1 MKIIGIGDLVL
12 DVYMNE
18 KEIIGIT
25 SGMSFANIIYNIT
38 RLLKEDKNIGFES
51 IIYGVCGNDIA
62 GNIILK
68 EVEESGIQ
76 TKYITIKDK
85 KDTRKFYIYLDENSN
100 FVASKK
106 KNYITKKESW
116 YSTSMVK
123 KDIPEELLSKE
134 NIYVLGSV
142 SKNFRDIMDKIEE
155 VEGKVCLDLGH
166 IAAFRYISLSKLKEM
181 LTRKY
186 YIVNLNE
193 RVAKYLLTRFGYN
206 EYKEL
211 KQIFLTDMFIITK
224 GKEEIEIILKDNNY
238 ILKNDNINYTEK
250 DPSGAGDLLFSHYIV
265 ANIIREN
272 NMKTKKDIK
281 EEIQYFTKQEL
292 EEIYNNANKEIYNLV
307 SKLGARIGVDIKKP
321 TEEFVKI
328 ENTEE
333 ESKEVKEKNIHK
345 LKNAI
350 EKLEE
355 RVESALLKYN
365 EKAEA
370 GLELLKDLET
380 NKNQKYICIGSGGSS
395 IPSEFTKTIINNTFG
410 VDIQTMFPKEYLETN
425 TEKYMDYLNI
435 ICFSY
440 SGSSPEIV
448 QLLNGKYNMAYIVT
462 KANEED
468 LKISLKENN
477 VDISKIRII
486 SYNNESSKERGFLSI
501 EGIIVPALI
510 MHMLVE
516 KKKKEDIL
524 ELFKKQFEKQKEK
537 AEDYFKENIEGLKK
551 AFKKKNIIDI
561 YYDNYTKPIMCDL
574 ESKIVETGIYRCTT
588 HEKKNFS
595 HGRFITLEKYPSD
608 VQIYLKLKKDTKY
621 DDELLKYLKIY
632 SKNLIILEV
641 DEENNNGIL
650 ELLIYSQLFIYEI
663 SKLLKKDLSNPDYSE
678 DSMKIYRYNKEII

>member
-25 SGMSFANIIYNIT
+25 SGMSFSNVIYNIT
-38 RLLKEDKNIGFES
+38 RLLKEDKNIEFES

-68 EVEESGIQ
+68 EAEESGIQ

-85 KDTRKFYIYLDENSN
+85 KDTREFYIYLDENSN

-155 VEGKVCLDLGH
+155 VEGKVCLDLGQT
-166 IAAFRYISLSKLKEM
+166 ASFRYISLSKLKEM
-181 LTRKY
+181 LARKY

-211 KQIFLTDMFIITK
+211 KQIFLTDMLIITK
-224 GKEEIEIILKDNNY
+224 GKEEIEIFVKDINY
-238 ILKNDNINYTEK
+238 ILKNENINYTEK

-265 ANIIREN
+265 ANILREN
-272 NMKTKKDIK
+272 DMKTKKDIK
-281 EEIQYFTKQEL
+281 EESQYFTKQEL
-292 EEIYNNANKEIYNLV
+292 EQIYNNANKEIYNLV

-333 ESKEVKEKNIHK
+333 ELKEVKEKNIHK

-355 RVESALLKYN
+355 RVESALLNYN
-365 EKAEA
+365 EKSEA
-370 GLELLKDLET
+370 GLELLKDLES
-380 NKNQKYICIGSGGSS
+380 NKKQKYICIGSGGSS

-425 TEKYMDYLNI
+425 TEKYMEYLNI

-448 QLLNGKYNMAYIVT
+448 QLLNGKYNNAYIVT
-462 KANEED
+462 KANEDD
-468 LKISLKENN
+468 LKISLKESN
-477 VDISKIRII
+477 VDISKVRII
-486 SYNNESSKERGFLSI
+486 SYNNQSTKERGFLSI

-510 MHMLVE
+510 MYMLVE

-537 AEDYFKENIEGLKK
+537 VENYFKENIEGLKK

-574 ESKIVETGIYRCTT
+574 ESKIVETGIYRCAT

-621 DDELLKYLKIY
+621 DNELLKYLSIY
-632 SKNLIILEV
+632 SKNLIILEP

-678 DSMKIYRYNKEII
+678 YSMKIYRYNKEII

>member
-12 DVYMNE
+12 DVYMDE

-25 SGMSFANIIYNIT
+25 SGMSFANVIYNIT
-38 RLLKEDKNIGFES
+38 RLLKEDKNIEFES

-68 EVEESGIQ
+68 ELEESGIQ

-85 KDTRKFYIYLDENSN
+85 KNTRKFYIYLDENSN

-123 KDIPEELLSKE
+123 KDIPEELLSRE

-142 SKNFRDIMDKIEE
+142 SKNFRDIMDMIEE
-155 VEGKVCLDLGH
+155 KEGKICLDLGH

-211 KQIFLTDMFIITK
+211 KQIFLTDMLIITK
-224 GKEEIEIILKDNNY
+224 GKEEIEIFVKDNNY
-238 ILKNDNINYTEK
+238 ILKNNNINYNEK

-265 ANIIREN
+265 ANIMKEN

-355 RVESALLKYN
+355 RVESALLNYN

-435 ICFSY
+435 ICFLY

-448 QLLNGKYNMAYIVT
+448 QLLNGKYNNAYIVT

-468 LKISLKENN
+468 LKISLKESNI
-477 VDISKIRII
+477 DISKIRVI

-510 MHMLVE
+510 MYMLVE
-516 KKKKEDIL
+516 KKNKEDIL
-524 ELFKKQFEKQKEK
+524 ELFKEQFEKQKEK
-537 AEDYFKENIEGLKK
+537 VENYFKENIEGLKK

-608 VQIYLKLKKDTKY
+608 VQIYLKLKRDTRY
-621 DDELLKYLKIY
+621 DDELLKYLSIY
-632 SKNLIILEV
+632 SKNLIILES

>member
-25 SGMSFANIIYNIT
+25 SGMSFSNVIYNIT
-38 RLLKEDKNIGFES
+38 RLLKEDKNIEFES

-68 EVEESGIQ
+68 EAEESGIQ

-100 FVASKK
+100 FLASKK

-155 VEGKVCLDLGH
+155 VEGKVCLDLGQT
-166 IAAFRYISLSKLKEM
+166 ASFRYISLSKLKEM
-181 LTRKY
+181 LARKY

-211 KQIFLTDMFIITK
+211 KQIFLTDMLIITK
-224 GKEEIEIILKDNNY
+224 GKEEIEIFVKDINY
-238 ILKNDNINYTEK
+238 VLKNENINYTEK

-265 ANIIREN
+265 VNILREN
-272 NMKTKKDIK
+272 DMKTKKDIK
-281 EEIQYFTKQEL
+281 EESQYFTKQEL
-292 EEIYNNANKEIYNLV
+292 EQIYNNANKEIYNLV

-355 RVESALLKYN
+355 RVESALLNYN

-370 GLELLKDLET
+370 GLELLKDLES
-380 NKNQKYICIGSGGSS
+380 NKKQKYICIGSGGSS
-395 IPSEFTKTIINNTFG
+395 IPSEYTKTIINNTFG
-410 VDIQTMFPKEYLETN
+410 IDIQTMFPKEYLETN
-425 TEKYMDYLNI
+425 TEKYMEYLNI

-448 QLLNGKYNMAYIVT
+448 QLLNGKYNKAYIVT
-462 KANEED
+462 KANEDD
-468 LKISLKENN
+468 LKISLKESN

-516 KKKKEDIL
+516 KKKKEDIF

-537 AEDYFKENIEGLKK
+537 VENYFNDNNEELKK
-551 AFKKKNIIDI
+551 AFKKNNIIDI

-574 ESKIVETGIYRCTT
+574 ESKIVETGIFRCAI

-621 DDELLKYLKIY
+621 DNELLKYLSIY
-632 SKNLIILEV
+632 SKNLIILEP

>member
-1 MKIIGIGDLVL
+1 MDMIE
-12 DVYMNE
+12 E
-18 KEIIGIT
+18 KEG
-25 SGMSFANIIYNIT
+25 
-38 RLLKEDKNIGFES
+38 
-51 IIYGVCGNDIA
+51 
-62 GNIILK
+62 
-68 EVEESGIQ
+68 
-76 TKYITIKDK
+76 
-85 KDTRKFYIYLDENSN
+85 
-100 FVASKK
+100 
-106 KNYITKKESW
+106 
-116 YSTSMVK
+116 
-123 KDIPEELLSKE
+123 
-134 NIYVLGSV
+134 
-142 SKNFRDIMDKIEE
+142 KI
-155 VEGKVCLDLGH
+155 CLDLGH
-166 IAAFRYISLSKLKEM
+166 IAAFRYVLVPDLKEM

-186 YIVNLNE
+186 YMVNLNVK
-193 RVAKYLLTRFGYN
+193 VANYLVKRFGYTD
-206 EYKEL
+206 YKEL
-211 KQIFLTDMFIITK
+211 KQIFLTDILIITK
-224 GKEEIEIILKDNNY
+224 GKEEIEIIGKDYDY
-238 ILKNDNINYTEK
+238 ILKNNNINYNEK
-250 DPSGAGDLLFSHYIV
+250 DPTGAGDLLFSHYIV
-265 ANIIREN
+265 ANIIKNNKRKNGEN
-272 NMKTKKDIK
+272 IAKNK
-281 EEIQYFTKQEL
+281 EDNVIFTKQEL
-292 EEIYNNANKEIYNLV
+292 EEIYDNANREIYNLV
-307 SKLGARIGVDIKKP
+307 SKLGARISVEVKKP
-321 TEEFVKI
+321 NEEFLKI
-328 ENTEE
+328 ENNIDGEE
-333 ESKEVKEKNIHK
+333 KNSKERNIHK

-350 EKLEE
+350 DKLEE
-355 RVESALLKYN
+355 RVESALLNYN

-370 GLELLKDLET
+370 GLELLKDLES
-380 NKNQKYICIGSGGSS
+380 NKKQKYICIGSGGSS
-395 IPSEFTKTIINNTFG
+395 IPSEYTKTIINNTFG

-448 QLLNGKYNMAYIVT
+448 QLLNGKYNRAYIVT
-462 KANEED
+462 KANEDD
-468 LKISLKENN
+468 LKISLKESN

-486 SYNNESSKERGFLSI
+486 SYNNQSTKERGFLSI

-537 AEDYFKENIEGLKK
+537 VENYFNDNNEELKK
-551 AFKKKNIIDI
+551 AFKKNNIIDI

-574 ESKIVETGIYRCTT
+574 ESKIVETGIFRCAI

-632 SKNLIILEV
+632 SKNLIILEP

>member
-1 MKIIGIGDLVL
+1 M
-12 DVYMNE
+12 YMIEE
-18 KEIIGIT
+18 KEG
-25 SGMSFANIIYNIT
+25 
-38 RLLKEDKNIGFES
+38 
-51 IIYGVCGNDIA
+51 
-62 GNIILK
+62 
-68 EVEESGIQ
+68 
-76 TKYITIKDK
+76 
-85 KDTRKFYIYLDENSN
+85 
-100 FVASKK
+100 
-106 KNYITKKESW
+106 
-116 YSTSMVK
+116 
-123 KDIPEELLSKE
+123 
-134 NIYVLGSV
+134 
-142 SKNFRDIMDKIEE
+142 KI
-155 VEGKVCLDLGH
+155 CLDLGH
-166 IAAFRYISLSKLKEM
+166 IAAFRYVLVPDLKEM

-186 YIVNLNE
+186 YMVNLNVK
-193 RVAKYLLTRFGYN
+193 VANYLVKRFGYTD
-206 EYKEL
+206 YKEL
-211 KQIFLTDMFIITK
+211 KQIFQTDILIITK
-224 GKEEIEIILKDNNY
+224 GKEEIEIIGKDYDY
-238 ILKNDNINYTEK
+238 ILKNNNINYNEK
-250 DPSGAGDLLFSHYIV
+250 DPTGAGDLLFSHYIV
-265 ANIIREN
+265 ANIIKNNKRGNREKN
-272 NMKTKKDIK
+272 K
-281 EEIQYFTKQEL
+281 EDNIIFTKQEL
-292 EEIYNNANKEIYNLV
+292 EQIYNNANEEIYNLV

-333 ESKEVKEKNIHK
+333 ELKEVKEKNIHK

-355 RVESALLKYN
+355 RVESALLNYN

-370 GLELLKDLET
+370 GLELLKDLES
-380 NKNQKYICIGSGGSS
+380 NKKQKYICIGSGGSS

-410 VDIQTMFPKEYLETN
+410 IDIQTMFPKEYLETN

-448 QLLNGKYNMAYIVT
+448 QLLNGKYNNAYIVT

-468 LKISLKENN
+468 LKISLEEKN

-510 MHMLVE
+510 IHMLVE

-524 ELFKKQFEKQKEK
+524 ELFKKQFKKQKEK
-537 AEDYFKENIEGLKK
+537 VENYFKENIEGLKK

-574 ESKIVETGIYRCTT
+574 ESKIVETGIYRCAT

-621 DDELLKYLKIY
+621 DDELLKYLSIY
-632 SKNLIILEV
+632 SKNLIILEP

>member
-25 SGMSFANIIYNIT
+25 SGMSFSNVIYNIT
-38 RLLKEDKNIGFES
+38 RLLKEDKNIEFES

-68 EVEESGIQ
+68 ELEESGIQ

-155 VEGKVCLDLGH
+155 VEGKVCLDLGQT
-166 IAAFRYISLSKLKEM
+166 ASFRYISLSKLKEM
-181 LTRKY
+181 LARKY

-211 KQIFLTDMFIITK
+211 KQIFLTDMLIITK
-224 GKEEIEIILKDNNY
+224 GKEEIEIFVKDINY
-238 ILKNDNINYTEK
+238 VLKNENINYNEK
-250 DPSGAGDLLFSHYIV
+250 DSSGAGDLLFSHYIV

-292 EEIYNNANKEIYNLV
+292 EQIYNNANEEIYNLV
-307 SKLGARIGVDIKKP
+307 SKLGARIGIDIKKP

-333 ESKEVKEKNIHK
+333 ELKEVKEKNIHK

-355 RVESALLKYN
+355 RVESALLNYN
-365 EKAEA
+365 EKSEA
-370 GLELLKDLET
+370 GLELLKDLES
-380 NKNQKYICIGSGGSS
+380 NKKQKYICIGSGGSS

-410 VDIQTMFPKEYLETN
+410 IDIQTMFPKEYLETN

-448 QLLNGKYNMAYIVT
+448 QLLNGKYNKAYIVT
-462 KANEED
+462 KANEDD
-468 LKISLKENN
+468 LKISLKESN
-477 VDISKIRII
+477 VDISKVRII

-510 MHMLVE
+510 MYMLVE

-524 ELFKKQFEKQKEK
+524 ELFKKQFDKQKEK
-537 AEDYFKENIEGLKK
+537 VENYFKENIEGLKK

-608 VQIYLKLKKDTKY
+608 VQIYLKSKKDTKY
-621 DDELLKYLKIY
+621 DNELLKYLKIY
-632 SKNLIILEV
+632 SKNLIILEP